1 MLSELP
7 ETWRGKVRHSTQLTT
22 SSTWQIQLTR
32 RRETTQLTCRPTMSA
47 PGWDSLSRCAAT
59 DESTP
64 PDMATTTRLRSGVL
78 SRILREEENILR
90 PREAVDA
97 ILPPPVALF
106 REEILWRAAVKVKVT
121 VKWVPLICS
130 RFPMARQARSSQKQR
145 MAQCRRFIPCRLGN
159 RQRKQPWWRYYRT
172 SRRTCPKA
180 SAAARRGS

>member
-145 MAQCRRFIPCRLGN
+145 NAAAADLPCRLGN